1 MAIREPVF
9 VPGKTLPQAPRA
21 PAALSRRRLL
31 PCVAA
36 AVCAIPYRARAQAVP
51 IAIRGYDT
59 VAYFTLARPTQGLP
73 AHPFE
78 WDESRYLFASAAHLD
93 LFRAEPARYAP
104 HFANYCA
111 MALTRGELDEPN
123 PEYWLVSEGR
133 LFLFGK
139 PLGPA
144 LFQAALSEN
153 LERAERHRAALR
165 VR

>member
-1 MAIREPVF
+1 MPIRESDF
-9 VPGKTLPQAPRA
+9 VPVTTEHPAPRA
-21 PAALSRRRLL
+21 AAALPRRRQFLG
-31 PCVAA
+31 AA
-36 AVCAIPYRARAQAVP
+36 ALCALSYRARAQALP
-51 IAIRGYDT
+51 LAIRGYDP

-73 AHPFE
+73 AHAFE
-78 WDESRYLFASAAHLD
+78 WDEHRYHFASAAHLD